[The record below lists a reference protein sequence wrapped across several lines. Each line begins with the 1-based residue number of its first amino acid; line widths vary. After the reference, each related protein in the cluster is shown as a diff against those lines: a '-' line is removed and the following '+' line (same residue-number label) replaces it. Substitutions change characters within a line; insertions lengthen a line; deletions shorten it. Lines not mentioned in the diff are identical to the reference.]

1 MVTIFYIQKDL
12 IGIFSLIKCI
22 IIFPINVNLRN
33 RVTAI
38 DFEPVPTVIAIYI
51 RFLLL
56 VGGLRDT
63 VVLRPTLPHSYRT
76 RLIQNFVVLIK
87 ENLQGDPVVRLAK
100 EKGIP
105 VLFRSDFEL
114 TRLCGTSHHQGIAVE
129 AKPYEYYDLSS
140 IIASASGKKDSTVLI
155 LDGIED
161 PNNLGAILRSCDAF
175 GVDGVVIKSRGEV
188 GLTPTVAKV
197 STGAISYVKV
207 ACVPNLSQAIS
218 ELKDAGYWVVSSDG
232 SAKMS
237 YEDVD
242 YSGKIALVV
251 GSEGFGISKLVLS
264 RSDFVV
270 KIPMVGHVN
279 SLNASVA
286 AGILIAHISHKRS

>member
-1 MVTIFYIQKDL
+1 MEEKRYIIAGRNAARETILSGNAK
-12 IGIFSLIKCI
+12 S
-22 IIFPINVNLRN
+22 
-33 RVTAI
+33 
-38 DFEPVPTVIAIYI
+38 
-51 RFLLL
+51 
-56 VGGLRDT
+56 
-63 VVLRPTLPHSYRT
+63 
-76 RLIQNFVVLIK
+76 VLIK

-140 IIASASGKKDSTVLI
+140 IIASASVKKDSTVLI